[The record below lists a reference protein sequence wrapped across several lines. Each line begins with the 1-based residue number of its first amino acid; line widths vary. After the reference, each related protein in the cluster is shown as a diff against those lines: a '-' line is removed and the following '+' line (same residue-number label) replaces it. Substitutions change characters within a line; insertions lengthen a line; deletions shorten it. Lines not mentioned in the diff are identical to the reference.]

1 MNAKDMS
8 HTIARQLTAMRRFA
22 RALAGNAFDA
32 DDLVQ
37 IAAETA
43 IRKRRQLRQPERA
56 RSWLMTIVYRTHLD
70 LMRQAARREAP
81 LSDPDATPEPAAPA
95 VQQAR
100 LDCAEALDA
109 LDALPRDQ
117 RAALTLIAVE
127 GHSNEEAAAILEL
140 NPATLR
146 SQISRARSALRE
158 ALAKDAP
165 ELETGGQNPLRQVK

>member
-1 MNAKDMS
+1 MNANNMS
-8 HTIARQLTAMRRFA
+8 RIIARQLTAMRRFA

-43 IRKRRQLRQPERA
+43 IRKRHQLREPERA

-70 LMRQAARREAP
+70 LMRQATRREAP
-81 LSDPDATPEPAAPA
+81 LSDPDAAPELVSSP

-100 LDCAEALDA
+100 LDCAAALDA
-109 LDALPRDQ
+109 LDALPGDQ
-117 RAALTLIAVE
+117 RAALTLIAIE
-127 GHSNEEAAAILEL
+127 GHSNEEAARILDL

-146 SQISRARSALRE
+146 SQVSRARSALRE
-158 ALAKDAP
+158 SLAEDAP
-165 ELETGGQNPLRQVK
+165 ELKTETRARLRQVK

>member
-8 HTIARQLTAMRRFA
+8 RTITRQLTAMRRFA
-22 RALAGNAFDA
+22 RALTGNAFDA

-43 IRKRRQLRQPERA
+43 IRKRRQLREAERA

-81 LSDPDATPEPAAPA
+81 LNDPDAAPDLAAPA
-95 VQQAR
+95 AQQAR
-100 LDCAEALDA
+100 LDCAAALDA

-117 RAALTLIAVE
+117 RAALTLIAIE
-127 GHSNEEAAAILEL
+127 GHSNEEAAAILDL

-146 SQISRARSALRE
+146 SQVSRARSALRE
-158 ALAKDAP
+158 SLAEDAP
-165 ELETGGQNPLRQVK
+165 VPETEDRTRLHQVK

>member
-8 HTIARQLTAMRRFA
+8 RTIARQLTAMRRFA

-43 IRKRRQLRQPERA
+43 IRKRRQLRKPERA

-81 LSDPDATPEPAAPA
+81 LSDPDSAPVPVAPA

-100 LDCAEALDA
+100 LDCAAALDA

-117 RAALTLIAVE
+117 RAALTLIAIE
-127 GHSNEEAAAILEL
+127 GHSNEEAAAILDL

-146 SQISRARSALRE
+146 SQVSRARSALRE
-158 ALAKDAP
+158 TLAEDAP
-165 ELETGGQNPLRQVK
+165 ELETRGHDRLRQVK

>member
-8 HTIARQLTAMRRFA
+8 RAITRELTAMRRFA
-22 RALAGNAFDA
+22 RGLAGNAFDA

-43 IRKRRQLRQPERA
+43 IRKRRQLRQAERA

-81 LSDPDATPEPAAPA
+81 LRDPDAAPDIAAPA
-95 VQQAR
+95 AQQAR
-100 LDCAEALDA
+100 LDCAAALDA
-109 LDALPRDQ
+109 LDALPREQ
-117 RAALTLIAVE
+117 RAALTLIAIE
-127 GHSNEEAAAILEL
+127 GHSNEDAARILDI

-146 SQISRARSALRE
+146 SQVSRARSALRE
-158 ALAKDAP
+158 SLAQDGAEP
-165 ELETGGQNPLRQVK
+165 QTDHRARLRQVK

>member
-8 HTIARQLTAMRRFA
+8 RTIARQLPAMRRFA

-37 IAAETA
+37 IAAEAA

-56 RSWLMTIVYRTHLD
+56 RSWLMTIVHRTHLN

-81 LSDPDATPEPAAPA
+81 LSDPDAAPVPVAPA

-100 LDCAEALDA
+100 LDCAAALDA
-109 LDALPRDQ
+109 MDALPRDQ
-117 RAALTLIAVE
+117 RAALTLVAIE
-127 GHSNEEAAAILEL
+127 GHSTDEAAHILEL

-146 SQISRARSALRE
+146 SQISRARSAMRE
-158 ALAKDAP
+158 SLDEAAP
-165 ELETGGQNPLRQVK
+165 APDDSSQTRLRQVK

>member
-81 LSDPDATPEPAAPA
+81 LSDPDTAPVPVAPA

-100 LDCAEALDA
+100 LDCAAALDA

-127 GHSNEEAAAILEL
+127 GHSNEEAAAFSISTRPPCAPRYRA
-140 NPATLR
+140 PAAPCERPSPKGCR
-146 SQISRARSALRE
+146 SRKRADRTSCVR
-158 ALAKDAP
+158 
-165 ELETGGQNPLRQVK
+165 